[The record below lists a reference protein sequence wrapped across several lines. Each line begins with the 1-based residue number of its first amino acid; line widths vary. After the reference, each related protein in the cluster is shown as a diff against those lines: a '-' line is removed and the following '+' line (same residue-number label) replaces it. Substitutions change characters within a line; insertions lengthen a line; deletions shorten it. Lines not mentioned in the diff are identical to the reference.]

1 MSKRSQTPTRS
12 SRTQQRPASP
22 QALDNL
28 LDELDLKPPGTT
40 SYELVSQWAAKHVW
54 RVDAN
59 GKPWAYIRYLLG
71 SAEHFPDRW
80 RRMKFGE
87 VYHTIRVGPRVLG
100 LTPESEALASRAA
113 VVEAALAPLTQVAL
127 EARADEAISLL
138 TRLHTSAEL
147 LEALSVDI
155 TDDDR
160 ERFSPLASLFKE
172 VEERWFEAVRVRWER
187 TGLDAINE
195 TLWVVSQLM
204 EQLRTKQIHS
214 EAIEIV
220 VPAHNDPNHGNF
232 MQNGQGAMR
241 MIDFE
246 TLGLNNPVA
255 DLGIFLTWYVD
266 KDRHLELLQNYPLA
280 DPQAI
285 LERMTIWVPL
295 RYLTIAAHWAAR
307 LTRARTEED
316 WLFAV
321 GSIEE
326 WLRSAAE
333 VEFDGVVPD
342 HLDRLL
348 ERIPAS
354 LEDNFLLS
362 LSQL

>member
-1 MSKRSQTPTRS
+1 MSKRSHTPARS
-12 SRTQQRPASP
+12 SRTQHRPAAS
-22 QALDNL
+22 QSLDGL
-28 LDELDLKPPGTT
+28 LGELDITPPGATT
-40 SYELVSQWAAKHVW
+40 YELVSKWAAKHVW

-59 GKPWAYIRYLLG
+59 GAPWAYIRYLLG
-71 SAEHFPDRW
+71 SAERFPERW
-80 RRMKFGE
+80 RHMQFGE
-87 VYHTIRVGPRVLG
+87 IYNAIHVGPRVLG
-100 LTPESEALASRAA
+100 LTPESEALGGRAA
-113 VVEAALAPLTQVAL
+113 IVEAALAPLTQAEL
-127 EARADEAISLL
+127 EARADEAIMLL
-138 TRLHTSAEL
+138 SRLHSSKEL
-147 LEALSVDI
+147 RKALVADI

-160 ERFSPLASLFKE
+160 ARFSPLISLFEE
-172 VEERWFEAVRVRWER
+172 VQERWFEAVRARWER

-204 EQLRTKQIHS
+204 DRLRTRQLHS
-214 EAIEIV
+214 EAIGIV

-232 MQNGQGAMR
+232 KQNGQGTMR

-266 KDRHLELLQNYPLA
+266 RDRHVELLRSYPLA
-280 DPQAI
+280 DPQVI
-285 LERMTIWVPL
+285 LARMAIWVPL

-316 WLFAV
+316 WLFAI

-333 VEFDGVVPD
+333 LVFDGVVPD
-342 HLDRLL
+342 HIERLL
-348 ERIPAS
+348 GRIPAS

>member
-1 MSKRSQTPTRS
+1 MSNRSETPARS
-12 SRTQQRPASP
+12 SRTQHRPATLQS
-22 QALDNL
+22 LDGLLGELNL
-28 LDELDLKPPGTT
+28 TPPSTPT
-40 SYELVSQWAAKHVW
+40 YELVSEWAAKHVW

-59 GKPWAYIRYLLG
+59 GAPWAYIRYLLG
-71 SAEHFPDRW
+71 SAERFPERW
-80 RRMKFGE
+80 RHMRFGE
-87 VYHTIRVGPRVLG
+87 IYNNLHVGPRVLG
-100 LTPESEALASRAA
+100 LTPESEALAGRAA
-113 VVEAALAPLTQVAL
+113 IVEAALAPLTQAEL
-127 EARADEAISLL
+127 EARAEEAILL
-138 TRLHTSAEL
+138 LSRLHTSPEL
-147 LEALSVDI
+147 LEALSADI

-160 ERFSPLASLFKE
+160 ARFSPLIALFEE
-172 VEERWFEAVRVRWER
+172 VQERWFEAVRARWER
-187 TGLDAINE
+187 TGLDAITE

-204 EQLRTKQIHS
+204 DHLRTKQLHS
-214 EAIEIV
+214 DPIEIV

-266 KDRHLELLQNYPLA
+266 QDRHLELLKNYPLA
-280 DPQAI
+280 DPQAV
-285 LERMTIWVPL
+285 LSRMTIWVPL

-307 LTRARTEED
+307 LTRARSEED
-316 WLFAV
+316 WHFAI

-326 WLRSAAE
+326 WLRSATE
-333 VEFDGVVPD
+333 VVFNGEVPG
-342 HLDRLL
+342 HMERLL

>member
-1 MSKRSQTPTRS
+1 MSKRSRTPTRS
-12 SRTQQRPASP
+12 SRTQLRPAHP
-22 QALDNL
+22 EALDRL
-28 LDELDLKPPGTT
+28 LNELDIAPPGKT
-40 SYELVSQWAAKHVW
+40 SYELVSKWAAKHVW

-59 GKPWAYIRYLLG
+59 NVPWAYIRYLLG
-71 SAEHFPDRW
+71 SAERFPDRW
-80 RRMKFGE
+80 RRMQFGE
-87 VYHTIRVGPRVLG
+87 IYHAIHVGPRVLG
-100 LTPESEALASRAA
+100 LTPESEALAGRAA
-113 VVEAALAPLTQVAL
+113 VVEAALAPLTQMEL
-127 EARADEAISLL
+127 ETRADEAIVLL
-138 TRLHTSAEL
+138 SRLHTSAEL
-147 LEALSVDI
+147 LEALSFNI

-160 ERFSPLASLFKE
+160 ARLSPLSALFDE
-172 VEERWFEAVRVRWER
+172 VQERWFEAVRARWER
-187 TGLDAINE
+187 TGLDTINE
-195 TLWVVSQLM
+195 ILWIVSQLM
-204 EQLRTKQIHS
+204 DQLRTKQLHS

-232 MQNGQGAMR
+232 MQNGQGTMR

-266 KDRHLELLQNYPLA
+266 QDRHLEMLQNYPLA
-280 DPQAI
+280 DPQAV
-285 LERMTIWVPL
+285 LARMTIWVPL

-333 VEFDGVVPD
+333 VVFNGDVPVP
-342 HLDRLL
+342 LERLL

-354 LEDNFLLS
+354 LEDSFLLS